1 MEQNNLTIYRVK
13 HIPTGMY
20 YKRRGLSETN
30 GKIYRGE
37 NNIITQCAHTKI
49 YVQITDKKVI
59 EKYKDVFER
68 HGEVI
73 SRNTKG
79 EICLWRYLCKPEDFK
94 VEPLVTLYNI

>member
-59 EKYKDVFER
+59 EKFADTIKKD
-68 HGEVI
+68 
-73 SRNTKG
+73 
-79 EICLWRYLCKPEDFK
+79 
-94 VEPLVTLYNI
+94 TLAEKIIYNEKRTNRDYYCT